1 MVAILGGDSFCGKV
15 SIFGGRG
22 DIIRTNLFLVLG
34 GVLYEVP
41 FFYVRSVSIE
51 NVPILGGKRVRRFL

>member
-41 FFYVRSVSIE
+41 IIFM
-51 NVPILGGKRVRRFL
+51 LGVLV